1 MSLVFYIGSGLILKV
16 YFYGDAKMK
25 KRKSLTLD
33 QNVLY
38 GIKELARQE
47 KRSVSG
53 MINEI
58 LKEHLETL
66 EAKEQKQQEEQ

>member
-1 MSLVFYIGSGLILKV
+1 MIGSGLILKM

-33 QNVLY
+33 QNVLQ
-38 GIKELARQE
+38 GIKELAKQE

-53 MINEI
+53 IINAI
-58 LKEHLETL
+58 LREHLETL
-66 EAKEQKQQEEQ
+66 EAKEQEKQEEQ